1 MSQRDPGWTAVTARS
16 LRLRSC
22 SHLHTPATPAGP
34 QQRPARSETVRSPGR
49 QRSCPGAG
57 QGWANGAGVL
67 WVPSVTPEPAR
78 RLDALQFGKI
88 KGAYLLQLVCE
99 RGLPETVGQVVEP
112 RLVLMLK
119 VEQGAYRILP
129 ALRSGSAV
137 LRWSVMLLRLRRL
150 AALTITPLP
159 LCVGQSHGHCAPL
172 RNGAGG
178 AAGSD
183 GSGGPG
189 SSRERRTKLSMR

>member
-1 MSQRDPGWTAVTARS
+1 MTARS

-57 QGWANGAGVL
+57 QGLANGAGVL

-88 KGAYLLQLVCE
+88 KGCISPPACVRARTPRDCRAGCRATLGTHAEGRAGC
-99 RGLPETVGQVVEP
+99 GPHPASAAVGIGGPAVVGNAAAVAVP
-112 RLVLMLK
+112 C
-119 VEQGAYRILP
+119 GAHDN
-129 ALRSGSAV
+129 AV
-137 LRWSVMLLRLRRL
+137 AAVRWSKPWSLR
-150 AALTITPLP
+150 TVT
-159 LCVGQSHGHCAPL
+159 
-172 RNGAGG
+172 
-178 AAGSD
+178 
-183 GSGGPG
+183 
-189 SSRERRTKLSMR
+189 